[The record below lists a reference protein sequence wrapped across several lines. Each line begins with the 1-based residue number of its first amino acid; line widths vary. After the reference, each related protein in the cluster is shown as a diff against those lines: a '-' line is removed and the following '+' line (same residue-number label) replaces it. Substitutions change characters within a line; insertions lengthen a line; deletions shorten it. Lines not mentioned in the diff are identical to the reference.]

1 MAGALQRLCIFRTEV
16 RLRSNF
22 SHGQTYTHL
31 HMHVLVVLLLFVSLA
46 LLLALL
52 YPMHRTSTLSFFNAI
67 TLQLFDAIF
76 KDFFGLCEGSTEVP
90 LKCWSIFCHG
100 GMYNSH
106 LCTHLCTCRLSALV
120 SLALLFARLYP
131 MHRISTLPIT
141 LQFVQYSFRRH
152 FRTA

>member
-1 MAGALQRLCIFRTEV
+1 
-16 RLRSNF
+16 
-22 SHGQTYTHL
+22 
-31 HMHVLVVLLLFVSLA
+31 MHVLVVLLLFVSLA

-106 LCTHLCTCRLSALV
+106 LHMYVLVVFLLLCLSLCCLRVCIPCIVYPHFQSNGNLCNTVFEGIFELREVLTEV
-120 SLALLFARLYP
+120 SLKVMGASGPKGALHEPL
-131 MHRISTLPIT
+131 
-141 LQFVQYSFRRH
+141 
-152 FRTA
+152 